1 MSSTPASAPA
11 PAAESGPWARR
22 IAALLAW
29 LDRHPWLLPL
39 LSFSAGWIGY
49 WLVQRGPELAR
60 GIAIAALL
68 LWPWMLLENLFGRW
82 LQKLSRGL
90 LPPTL
95 APFVTQTVQQE
106 LLFFVLPF
114 VIGAWSS
121 NWGQGGFA
129 VLVAA
134 VALFSTLDPLYHRWV
149 GRSAAGS
156 IAFQAFCTFVTALVV
171 LPVAL
176 HLPVEQ
182 AVPWSVA
189 IALLAMLAGLPR
201 LVQTGEWK
209 RWRSLALIAA
219 MAAWLGSALPLR
231 PWIPP
236 LGLHLTESR
245 ITQSI
250 DGLSPGP
257 EVRRIPARE
266 LDRGVIA
273 YVAVHAPS
281 GLSQDLRFDWHH
293 RGQSV
298 ESIRAS
304 IEGTG
309 GRGWRTYTRKQRFP
323 EGACG
328 DWRVDLR
335 TPADQLVG
343 RLYFKVV
350 DC

>member
-1 MSSTPASAPA
+1 MSQ
-11 PAAESGPWARR
+11 PAATAVLEPPQGRWALR

-39 LSFSAGWIGY
+39 LSFTVGWIGY

-60 GIAIAALL
+60 GIALMALL

-82 LQKLSRGL
+82 LQRLSRGL

-106 LLFFVLPF
+106 LLFFALPF
-114 VIGAWSS
+114 VVGAWRS
-121 NWGQGGFA
+121 NLGQGGFA
-129 VLVAA
+129 LLIAA
-134 VALFSTLDPLYHRWV
+134 AALFSTLDPLYHRWV

-182 AVPWSVA
+182 AVPWAVA
-189 IALLAMLAGLPR
+189 IALVAMLAGLPR

-250 DGLSPGP
+250 DRLSPGP
-257 EVRRIPARE
+257 EVRHIPARE
-266 LDRGVIA
+266 LGQGVIA
-273 YVAVHAPS
+273 YVAVHAPA

-293 RGQSV
+293 RGQPV

-309 GRGWRTYTRKQRFP
+309 GRGWRTYTRKQHFP
-323 EGACG
+323 PGACG

-343 RLYFKVV
+343 RLYFKVT